1 MTHDQLSQ
9 ISGQPVISPPS
20 QQGSSIL
27 PEDVAALR
35 QQILDLS
42 IMIRDLDARVDWF
55 STQLVDHSFRIEK
68 LEAAY
73 QPDLWYESHED
84 MNNWDNPSS
93 APPPEQQSSLP
104 NVLMHLSPDTSFSY
118 DENSTILPFRH
129 QDPIPADSSDRI
141 NFYNNSSSSFPFH
154 ISPSAHSTDLF
165 SSNIL
170 QLESLNVRS
179 LFTHS
184 STTNHHSGVGVILH
198 SSLAMYI
205 VKKKFFSDRLIG
217 LTLQLPGKCNVL
229 LIGGYIPPISS
240 LNQSTIADCHS
251 TLISWIRSAQSSN
264 HNVLLG
270 GYLNADFDSFL
281 TSGSLSWLDYI
292 WISPSFSIP
301 HLWSSVSD
309 LTDIFSTDHFLIT
322 AHFDFLAFREQH
334 VPSLYILIV
343 DVPDGLRLLVAPEEI
358 KDAVISHF
366 QNIVGPSVSLFDSL
380 SSLPPRWQKRYSP
393 LEQFSESLYDS
404 VMSHI
409 SISELREVISAS
421 PAHKASG
428 PSSIPY
434 EWFKLLSDTSLQFLC
449 ELMNRC
455 LDLSDIPEDWRSAS
469 ITPILKSH
477 EFDALLKNTR
487 PITLL
492 ETAQKLLVKIIN
504 N

>member
-129 QDPIPADSSDRI
+129 VPFLYQLVQQDPIPADSSDRI

-281 TSGSLSWLDYI
+281 T
-292 WISPSFSIP
+292 
-301 HLWSSVSD
+301 
-309 LTDIFSTDHFLIT
+309 
-322 AHFDFLAFREQH
+322 
-334 VPSLYILIV
+334 
-343 DVPDGLRLLVAPEEI
+343 
-358 KDAVISHF
+358 
-366 QNIVGPSVSLFDSL
+366 
-380 SSLPPRWQKRYSP
+380 
-393 LEQFSESLYDS
+393 
-404 VMSHI
+404 
-409 SISELREVISAS
+409 
-421 PAHKASG
+421 
-428 PSSIPY
+428 
-434 EWFKLLSDTSLQFLC
+434 
-449 ELMNRC
+449 
-455 LDLSDIPEDWRSAS
+455 
-469 ITPILKSH
+469 
-477 EFDALLKNTR
+477 
-487 PITLL
+487 
-492 ETAQKLLVKIIN
+492 
-504 N
+504 

>member
-1 MTHDQLSQ
+1 MMYYFD
-9 ISGQPVISPPS
+9 
-20 QQGSSIL
+20 
-27 PEDVAALR
+27 
-35 QQILDLS
+35 
-42 IMIRDLDARVDWF
+42 RV
-55 STQLVDHSFRIEK
+55 
-68 LEAAY
+68 
-73 QPDLWYESHED
+73 
-84 MNNWDNPSS
+84 
-93 APPPEQQSSLP
+93 
-104 NVLMHLSPDTSFSY
+104 
-118 DENSTILPFRH
+118 
-129 QDPIPADSSDRI
+129 
-141 NFYNNSSSSFPFH
+141 
-154 ISPSAHSTDLF
+154 
-165 SSNIL
+165 
-170 QLESLNVRS
+170 
-179 LFTHS
+179 
-184 STTNHHSGVGVILH
+184 
-198 SSLAMYI
+198 
-205 VKKKFFSDRLIG
+205 
-217 LTLQLPGKCNVL
+217 
-229 LIGGYIPPISS
+229 
-240 LNQSTIADCHS
+240 
-251 TLISWIRSAQSSN
+251 
-264 HNVLLG
+264 
-270 GYLNADFDSFL
+270 
-281 TSGSLSWLDYI
+281 
-292 WISPSFSIP
+292 
-301 HLWSSVSD
+301 
-309 LTDIFSTDHFLIT
+309 
-322 AHFDFLAFREQH
+322 
-334 VPSLYILIV
+334 LIV

>member
-1 MTHDQLSQ
+1 
-9 ISGQPVISPPS
+9 
-20 QQGSSIL
+20 
-27 PEDVAALR
+27 
-35 QQILDLS
+35 
-42 IMIRDLDARVDWF
+42 MIRDLDARVDWF
-55 STQLVDHSFRIEK
+55 STQLVDHSSRIEK

-93 APPPEQQSSLP
+93 APLPEQQSSLP
-104 NVLMHLSPDTSFSY
+104 NVLMHLSPNTSFSY

-129 QDPIPADSSDRI
+129 VPFLYQLLDSLSGLSPPVTAALANNNITPFFPAQDPIPADSSDRI

-334 VPSLYILIV
+334 VPSLYN
-343 DVPDGLRLLVAPEEI
+343 VPDGLRLWVAPEEI